1 MQPSKRIRAIFDGGS
16 DGWEILGKARARE
29 RAGAPVLNLT
39 IGEHEDPTPPRFVE
53 AMAEA
58 ARAGATRYSAFTG
71 TPELRAAIAAR
82 AASRTGWPTRPEQV
96 IVTAGGQAAL
106 LAAFLATLDPGDPI
120 VFVDPYYATY
130 PGTIRV
136 VQGEPRPVPALPDA
150 GFQPD
155 LEAMA
160 EACRGAKALMINS
173 PHNPTGAVYT
183 SETLEAVR
191 RIVLEND
198 LWLISDEVYDG
209 MVWRGEH
216 LSPRA
221 LPDMAE
227 RTIVIGSVSKSHAMT
242 GFRLGWAVGPE
253 EIVDLMGDYAL
264 NATYG
269 LPGFIQQAGL
279 FALTEGGEEE
289 ADLMATFRRR
299 RDLAVARLSGRN
311 GLKLAAPDGAMYV
324 MLDIRGTGMSGEAF
338 AEALLEAEDIAV
350 MPGESFGDAAA
361 GHLRV
366 ALTVPDETLGDALER
381 IADFAE
387 GRLAA

>member
-1 MQPSKRIRAIFDGGS
+1 MQPSTRIRAIFDGGS
-16 DGWEILGKARARE
+16 DGWEILGKARARQ
-29 RAGAPVLNLT
+29 RAGQPVLNLT
-39 IGEHEDPTPPRFVE
+39 IGEHEDPTPPRIIE

-58 ARAGATRYSAFTG
+58 ARAGHTRYSAFTG
-71 TPELRAAIAAR
+71 SPELRAAIAAR
-82 AASRTGWPTRPEQV
+82 AASRTGWPTTPDEV

-106 LAAFLATLDPGDPI
+106 LASFLATLDPGDAI
-120 VFVDPYYATY
+120 VIVDPYYATY
-130 PGTIRV
+130 PGTIRT
-136 VQGEPRPVPALPDA
+136 VQGVVRTVPALPDA

-155 LEAMA
+155 LEALA
-160 EACRGAKALMINS
+160 EACRGARTLLINS

-183 SETLEAVR
+183 RETMEAVR
-191 RIVLEND
+191 DIVLAND

-216 LSPRA
+216 LSPRG

-242 GFRLGWAVGPE
+242 GFRLGWAVGPRG
-253 EIVDLMGDYAL
+253 IIDLMGDYAL

-269 LPGFIQQAGL
+269 LPGFIQEAGL
-279 FALTEGGEEE
+279 FALTQGGAEED
-289 ADLMATFRRR
+289 DLMATFRRR
-299 RDLAVARLSGRN
+299 RDLAVRRLSGRN
-311 GLKLAAPDGAMYV
+311 GVRLAAPDGAMYV
-324 MLDIRGTGMSGEAF
+324 MLDVRSTGLSGEAF
-338 AEALLEAEDIAV
+338 AEALLEAEGIAV

-366 ALTVPDETLGDALER
+366 ALTVRDDELGEALDR

-387 GRLAA
+387 RRLAA